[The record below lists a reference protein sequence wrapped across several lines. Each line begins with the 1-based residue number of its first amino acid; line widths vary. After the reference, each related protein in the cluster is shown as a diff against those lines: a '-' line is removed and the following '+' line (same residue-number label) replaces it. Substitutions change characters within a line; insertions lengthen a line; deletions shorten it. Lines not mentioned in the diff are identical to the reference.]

1 MKDRKWIMLFVILAF
16 AIIVGLAK
24 RLRKLLVQE
33 EGFTSNEEK
42 LWEKPAF
49 EKYKYDYLHLF
60 PISNDYKET
69 NLDVDG
75 YTTKTGT
82 FWWDDNNDFLFDHL
96 FKYFVNYTSH
106 QFGRNIKDDRFLSK
120 LYKIGKF
127 KWNDN
132 PIGAFFTKI
141 GDNPISVCFDV
152 YDKKVKIRNT
162 LKLKDTFTHVIEK
175 SFHQDYNNNCKY
187 DDSDEKDEKDKKRIY
202 CNPNSIPF
210 YEILTWNCEYSTRH
224 REMIGRIPDEIRY
237 SYEPV
242 IGDTSANFGFLRFD
256 HMVEWLNFYNIR
268 LYGDKEKNAI
278 IKAPTNK
285 CEKDRTTSSSQ
296 DAAENELLVDIYMF
310 IESETNYDRFQN
322 LLFDDND
329 TYNGILKNKHYNVLR
344 ELQFDNMIFVN
355 KTFEDIVVKTKED
368 EPEQKTVI
376 DKKHFIPV
384 LNNKSL
390 YSKIND
396 DTNLIEELI
405 RTKMFLDTYTSRS
418 IQKPKNKDIVTS
430 AFLRYIGFWNIYHLL
445 HPEHRFDTIDKSEIA
460 DKIDDK
466 IKKVKKHYL
475 PVILVLKDGYDILH
489 VFKDDK
495 YDENSEDRLNK
506 LIEKLNETLLKS
518 EYQENTFIS
527 HLRKLYDDDGKY
539 LKDKEFNKIMKHRV
553 FRQGTIRVK
562 DVRLISPIVDYR
574 MNMHKRVVSYLQ
586 TRVFAPLFEDA
597 NTPKLRALLNSMI
610 DVLNVNQVTKK
621 DNDLSL
627 SECDQCTHD
636 ILQDMAERLD
646 ELEKM
651 PDDDNIEMQVDKDNN
666 EIETFKL
673 NYRKYQV
680 RLITSIMQ
688 IGFKVFLLELAH
700 YLANNKSTN
709 LVGDINSLSRTA
721 RSSYELKDSLD
732 LGDFYY

>member
-24 RLRKLLVQE
+24 RLRKLLIQE
-33 EGFTSNEEK
+33 EGFTSYQLNG
-42 LWEKPAF
+42 LSTVD
-49 EKYKYDYLHLF
+49 YKYHNLYLF
-60 PISNDYKET
+60 PISNSVYKST
-69 NLDVDG
+69 DLDE
-75 YTTKTGT
+75 YKKTGEN
-82 FWWDDNNDFLFDHL
+82 WWDDKNHFLFDHL
-96 FKYFVNYTSH
+96 FTYFVNYIPHSFN
-106 QFGRNIKDDRFLSK
+106 QNEIINDKFLSK
-120 LYKIGKF
+120 LYKISKLD
-127 KWNDN
+127 DN
-132 PIGAFFTKI
+132 FYNNKIAVFFTKI
-141 GDNPISVCFDV
+141 GNEPISVCFDV
-152 YDKKVKIRNT
+152 YDKKVVIRET
-162 LKLKDTFTHVIEK
+162 LKLENTFTHVIEK

-187 DDSDEKDEKDKKRIY
+187 DDSDEKDKKRIY

-210 YEILTWNCEYSTRH
+210 YEILTWNCEYSTKH

-268 LYGDKEKNAI
+268 LYGNKEKNAI
-278 IKAPTNK
+278 IKTPTNK

-355 KTFEDIVVKTKED
+355 KTFEEIVVKTIES

-405 RTKMFLDTYTSRS
+405 RTKMFLDTYTSTS
-418 IQKPKNKDIVTS
+418 IQRPKNKDIVTS

-539 LKDKEFNKIMKHRV
+539 LKDKEFNKIMNHRV
-553 FRQGTIRVK
+553 FKQGTIRVK

-666 EIETFKL
+666 KIETFKL